1 MTFIFL
7 VILFVDKNL
16 VGSVHG
22 RSKAKDPVVLSLHSG
37 ELRESQN
44 CSVKELSI
52 TTILYPSQMETSL
65 LAPGTLPQRP
75 FRTGFRLSHQCH
87 QRNR

>member
-7 VILFVDKNL
+7 VILFLDKNL

-22 RSKAKDPVVLSLHSG
+22 RSKAKDPVGLFPHSG

-44 CSVKELSI
+44 YSVKELSI
-52 TTILYPSQMETSL
+52 IVQSYIRISDGNIIVGS
-65 LAPGTLPQRP
+65 
-75 FRTGFRLSHQCH
+75 
-87 QRNR
+87 